1 MNCDI
6 CGKRENLVSVLV
18 ENVKMDVCSN
28 CVRYGKVIQEA
39 EKPKII
45 VKKYGSV
52 EVIVD
57 GYSSKIKNKRELIG
71 LTQKDLAMKLNEKES
86 IIHSIE
92 SGRMEPELSLA
103 KKLETFL
110 KINLIE
116 TVDES
121 PGKQTKVNNA
131 GLTIGDMLKFKK

>member
-6 CGKRENLVSVLV
+6 CGKRENLVGVLV
-18 ENVKMDVCSN
+18 ENVKMDVCGS

-121 PGKQTKVNNA
+121 AGKQAKV
-131 GLTIGDMLKFKK
+131 GKTSLTIGDMLKFKK

>member
-1 MNCDI
+1 M
-6 CGKRENLVSVLV
+6 
-18 ENVKMDVCSN
+18 
-28 CVRYGKVIQEA
+28 
-39 EKPKII
+39 
-45 VKKYGSV
+45 
-52 EVIVD
+52 
-57 GYSSKIKNKRELIG
+57 
-71 LTQKDLAMKLNEKES
+71 TQKDLAMKLNEKES

-103 KKLETFL
+103 MKLETFL

-121 PGKQTKVNNA
+121 PGKQAKVSKT

>member
-1 MNCDI
+1 M
-6 CGKRENLVSVLV
+6 
-18 ENVKMDVCSN
+18 
-28 CVRYGKVIQEA
+28 
-39 EKPKII
+39 
-45 VKKYGSV
+45 
-52 EVIVD
+52 
-57 GYSSKIKNKRELIG
+57 
-71 LTQKDLAMKLNEKES
+71 TQKDLAMKLNEKES

-121 PGKQTKVNNA
+121 AGKQAKV
-131 GLTIGDMLKFKK
+131 GKTSLTIGDMLKFKK